1 MDLRGSVKRH
11 LFCLGKG
18 WLWRSAVTF
27 SPQCLSYW
35 EQCSLFQE
43 GPGFQTHS
51 HMWKLLE
58 TKEHF
63 KLYRCNEQWQPES
76 KRAELASRLGK
87 RRAGRGLIGRQN
99 VGGTVQHLPQ
109 GLRVVFKPLLTQRTQ
124 RSAFYSDSRSNW
136 PLRHKCLSQFGRWFK
151 CWFELCF
158 FGEFVCWSF
167 FRDSFK
173 NVAMLCSLVGTMN
186 LVNPFRP
193 TGGFLLWWLITERD
207 LCHWVLRDCFLKFS
221 TCLFRL

>member
-1 MDLRGSVKRH
+1 M
-11 LFCLGKG
+11 
-18 WLWRSAVTF
+18 TT
-27 SPQCLSYW
+27 W
-35 EQCSLFQE
+35 EQE
-43 GPGFQTHS
+43 G
-51 HMWKLLE
+51 
-58 TKEHF
+58 
-63 KLYRCNEQWQPES
+63 
-76 KRAELASRLGK
+76 
-87 RRAGRGLIGRQN
+87 RAGLKVRKETGRSRFDRQAECGRYSAASSSG
-99 VGGTVQHLPQ
+99 V
-109 GLRVVFKPLLTQRTQ
+109 RVVFKPLLTQRTQ

-186 LVNPFRP
+186 LVKPFRP
-193 TGGFLLWWLITERD
+193 TGGFLLWWLIKERD